1 MESACFSYAWC
12 IMLDIAIIGGGIAG
26 LTAAIALRRAGHSV
40 TIYEKTSLNNEIG
53 AAINVQ
59 TNASRPLMALGMDPV
74 RARFVMAT
82 GSRLMRGDT
91 LEVTHELNLGAI
103 ANSYGSPWYFA
114 HRVDLHEELKRMVVA
129 ADGGPPVTFKLRS
142 EVTSYNP
149 EAASFTLRDGIVISA
164 DLVVVAD
171 GIHSGGVEAI
181 LGSPNPAFPA
191 ALDNFCYRFLI
202 PMDAVLSDPITSNL
216 YKDAAG
222 GFRLFH
228 GDGKRIVTYPC
239 RDGEVLNCIAI
250 FHNELDSSSR
260 EDWHNSVDQSHLLKL
275 FENFHPNVLAL
286 LRKANE
292 VKQWPLLYR
301 APIPRWTKGRMV
313 LIGDAAHPML
323 PHQGQG
329 GAQGIEDGVALGVCL
344 SNSTSKDDVIKRLEV
359 FERIRRNRA
368 SVVTIFSNA
377 GQEEAE
383 KIKEAASEFIP
394 VERIPANP
402 SGFYDFHFSYDIMED
417 SAEHMR
423 KLDPN
428 FRLPEA
434 FLGNEPGNRAFT

>member
-1 MESACFSYAWC
+1 
-12 IMLDIAIIGGGIAG
+12 MLDIAIVGAGIAG

-40 TIYEKTSLNNEIG
+40 TIYEKSSLNNEIG

-59 TNASRPLMALGMDPV
+59 TNASRPLVALGMDPV

-82 GSRLMRGDT
+82 DSRLMRGDT

-114 HRVDLHEELKRMVVA
+114 HRVDLHEELKRMATA

-149 EAASFTLRDGIVISA
+149 EAASFTLRDGTVVSA

-181 LGSPNPAFPA
+181 LGSPNPAFSA
-191 ALDNFCYRFLI
+191 AQDNFCYRFLI
-202 PMDAVLSDPITSNL
+202 PMDNVLSDPITSKL
-216 YKDAAG
+216 YKGAAG
-222 GFRLFH
+222 GFRIFL
-228 GDGKRIVTYPC
+228 GDGKRIATYPC

-250 FHNELDSSSR
+250 FHNEADSFSK
-260 EDWHNSVDQSHLLKL
+260 EDWHNSVDKSHLLKL
-275 FENFHPNVLAL
+275 FDNFHPSVLAL

-301 APIPRWTKGRMV
+301 APIPEWRKGRMI

-344 SNSTSKDDVIKRLEV
+344 YNTIAKDDVIERLKV
-359 FERIRRNRA
+359 FEKIRRTRA

-377 GQEEAE
+377 GQDEAQ

-394 VERIPANP
+394 VERIPTNP
-402 SGFYDFHFSYDIMED
+402 RGFYDFHFSYDIMED
-417 SAEHMR
+417 TAEHMR

-428 FRLPEA
+428 FRLPDA
-434 FLGNEPGNRAFT
+434 FLRNEPGNRAFL